1 MHPIKGQTDL
11 DIDHILNQ
19 AWGARQA
26 NFNNTVVFSTPGKTV
41 SVSVTGPGCALN
53 CAHCAGVYLRSMVP
67 LDKALADSRD
77 LNRKETSYLIS
88 GGSDTRGRVPL
99 LQNLQ
104 ELKELAK
111 QGPLNLHTGLVGEEE
126 ARQLGDIAEVVSFDL
141 VGDNETI
148 ADVYGL
154 SATVEDYFASYRI
167 LQKYT
172 RVVPHLCIGLNG
184 GMIRGE
190 YETLHLLRQEKVEAI
205 SMIIFRP
212 TAETPFSGC
221 RPPSPA
227 EVVHLMASA
236 RLMFPHTPI
245 YLGCM
250 RPGGRYREIVDVYA
264 LKAGVNKIVLPAPE
278 ARREAVRMGLSV
290 KISEECCSL

>member
-1 MHPIKGQTDL
+1 MQPIKGQTDL
-11 DIDHILNQ
+11 DLDHILSQ
-19 AWGARQA
+19 AWGTRQA

-41 SVSVTGPGCALN
+41 SVSVTGPVCALN

-77 LNRKETSYLIS
+77 LDRKETSYLIS
-88 GGSDTRGRVPL
+88 GGSDARGRVPL
-99 LQNLQ
+99 LENLQ

-111 QGPLNLHTGLVGEEE
+111 RGPLNLHTGLVGEEE

-141 VGDNETI
+141 VGDNKTI

-154 SATVEDYFASYRI
+154 SATVEDYFASYRA

-172 RVVPHLCIGLNG
+172 RVIPHLCIGLNG
-184 GMIRGE
+184 GMIKGE
-190 YETLHLLRQEKVEAI
+190 YEALHLLRQEKVEAI

-212 TAETPFSGC
+212 TAETPFSSC
-221 RPPSPA
+221 RSPAPA